1 MICEDCRTGRF
12 YGMHYVELVEMLRG
26 LKLESIISIIVLVK
40 QERSLRL
47 GSVLDLIKRIRIN

>member
-1 MICEDCRTGRF
+1 MICEDCCTGRF
-12 YGMHYVELVEMLRG
+12 YGMHYVELVGMLRG

>member
-1 MICEDCRTGRF
+1 M
-12 YGMHYVELVEMLRG
+12 ELVGMLKG

>member
-1 MICEDCRTGRF
+1 M
-12 YGMHYVELVEMLRG
+12 ELVGMLRG